1 MMQLLSLGHSLR
13 ELQDPASQECLYS
26 RSAALEKGT
35 HTAWASPILNSTRVK
50 KSQANTICYLLCLHK
65 VGTEQRVP

>member
-1 MMQLLSLGHSLR
+1 MQLLSLGHSLR

-35 HTAWASPILNSTRVK
+35 H
-50 KSQANTICYLLCLHK
+50 CLGFSHLK
-65 VGTEQRVP
+65 LYTCEEVPG